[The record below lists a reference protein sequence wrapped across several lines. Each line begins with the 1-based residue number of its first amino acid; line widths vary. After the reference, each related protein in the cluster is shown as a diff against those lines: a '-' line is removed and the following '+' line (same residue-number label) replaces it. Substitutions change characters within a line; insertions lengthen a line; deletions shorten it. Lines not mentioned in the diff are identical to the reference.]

1 MMLSIEGRIAHQA
14 FVALVALSTLIFL
27 TAVLHQTPSINATQR
42 LPVPPAEILTSRLA
56 NNFGKAYRH
65 RLSIRHSH
73 QAHQHFHAARSI
85 NQHRTPTNHSAFPKL
100 IGHSPEHSTPLERNA
115 TAGRHPSLGERAKP
129 DETVDLAYY
138 VCKGERHLANMRAAR
153 PDPPKWAF
161 GNLAHNGWTVD
172 DGGPPLPRVLY
183 PGALAAMR
191 AKGVDNGRNVER
203 TANLENSF
211 VNSRQEVK

>member
-14 FVALVALSTLIFL
+14 FVALVALSALIFL
-27 TAVLHQTPSINATQR
+27 TAILHQTPSINAAER
-42 LPVPPAEILTSRLA
+42 LPVPPAEILTSTPA

-65 RLSIRHSH
+65 RLSIH
-73 QAHQHFHAARSI
+73 QAHQRFHAARSI
-85 NQHRTPTNHSAFPKL
+85 SEHPTPTNDSAFPKL
-100 IGHSPEHSTPLERNA
+100 IGRSPEYSTPLDRNA
-115 TAGRHPSLGERAKP
+115 TAGRHPSLGERAEP
-129 DETVDLAYY
+129 DEAVDLAYY

-153 PDPPKWAF
+153 PDPPRWAF

-172 DGGPPLPRVLY
+172 DGGPPQPRVLY

-191 AKGVDNGRNVER
+191 AKGVDNRKNVER